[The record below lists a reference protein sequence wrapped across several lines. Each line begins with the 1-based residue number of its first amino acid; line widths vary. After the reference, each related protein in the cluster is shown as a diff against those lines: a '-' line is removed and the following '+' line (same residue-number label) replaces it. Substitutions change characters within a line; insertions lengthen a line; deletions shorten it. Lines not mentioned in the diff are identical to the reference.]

1 MSNRPRAKAVFQE
14 RKGSVHLTS
23 QKVRPQE
30 EEKATH
36 WPQYNKMGN
45 VDKIARVNCRMT
57 SMAILA
63 IVCWC
68 TAMLARVCSK
78 MENMGM
84 MARVS
89 YLHRKGSVGSVVA
102 VQHTL

>member
-1 MSNRPRAKAVFQE
+1 MQQDGKCGQDCQSEMQN
-14 RKGSVHLTS
+14 
-23 QKVRPQE
+23 
-30 EEKATH
+30 
-36 WPQYNKMGN
+36 
-45 VDKIARVNCRMT
+45 DKFGHK
-57 SMAILA
+57 A

-84 MARVS
+84 TARVS
-89 YLHRKGSVGSVVA
+89 YLHRMGSVGNVGAVLHCFRVGSVGNDVAVLQSYRKGSVGSVVA